1 MDLAKPTQL
10 DASVNGLSF
19 KYDGLGGT
27 SQVEDLTKHSLLVVT
42 VMDFHSSKLDLEVID
57 LTKPNPPAA
66 VQYNCSPIIEVNDL
80 PPDPYST
87 NYPNHR
93 KPPNH

>member
-1 MDLAKPTQL
+1 MDFHSSTM
-10 DASVNGLSF
+10 DS
-19 KYDGLGGT
+19 GGT
-27 SQVEDLTKHSLLVVT
+27 SQVEDLTKHNLLVVT
-42 VMDFHSSKLDLEVID
+42 VMDFHSSKMDLEVID

-87 NYPNHR
+87 NYPNHP

>member
-27 SQVEDLTKHSLLVVT
+27 SQVEDLTKHNLLVVT
-42 VMDFHSSKLDLEVID
+42 VMDLEVID

-87 NYPNHR
+87 NYPNHP